1 LIGAS
6 TLSSE
11 SEEDVK
17 REVKLARDKR
27 LETLEA
33 CVKNIE
39 NAEKINDWVVIQ
51 NGKALLFLI

>member
-11 SEEDVK
+11 SEDVK
-17 REVKLARDKR
+17 REVKLVRDKR